1 MVFDMYR
8 AACFT
13 RWWCHK
19 KEYSIDVS
27 TNPKRDK
34 RHKRRRILERFKNEF
49 TFILVP
55 PKTESRRLLRWEW
68 SLLCCSC
75 FSNPLSIVSGVSRRL
90 SALTLSASYSSN
102 SFQFRYRCLLLHRL
116 LLLSIPSSFFEN
128 ERKEHQKKHFLFV
141 FFERDERDT
150 RSRSHR
156 MRDMSL
162 AGAFSPNNGAN
173 WKSNFSPFCDTQTHT

>member
-1 MVFDMYR
+1 MSREGIFNRCQREPKERQETRTKRIREFDVR
-8 AACFT
+8 TKFA
-13 RWWCHK
+13 
-19 KEYSIDVS
+19 
-27 TNPKRDK
+27 
-34 RHKRRRILERFKNEF
+34 
-49 TFILVP
+49 FIIP

-116 LLLSIPSSFFEN
+116 LLLSIPSSFFES

-156 MRDMSL
+156 MRDRMMSL
-162 AGAFSPNNGAN
+162 GGAFSPNNGAN